1 MEEQLHSGENH
12 EEGSDFDSIR
22 GIIRLLTDN
31 SLSLAVRL
39 NRSLDFVLG
48 KIQASRGSIM
58 LWERENKGLRVA
70 ASTNPDILG
79 LLQAVDPQSI
89 SGYVFQTSVPL
100 LIRDINKSKEFK
112 PGNGR
117 DSYRTDSLLC
127 VPLLGSKQQAI
138 GVINCSDREGDTQF
152 TEDDS
157 RMLRDYAA
165 WISPLVENSCLVDSL
180 GREKERYK
188 ALVRELE
195 LKQKELLITHTE
207 RTELVQMVVHDFK
220 SPLSAVISNLDLL
233 RYMGIS
239 EEQENI
245 LDTAR
250 NGASKLFEMINDFLQ
265 VARLD
270 QWQEQK
276 GRLQPTELL
285 PQVQK
290 SVQEAAPT
298 AEAREINLTLDSGG
312 DVRVIAETSLL
323 AHLLSNLLSNAI
335 KYTPQGGEVLVYWD
349 VLDSKRAEDEYDRIV
364 KICVRDSGPGV
375 PDELKKKIFDRFSR
389 ADRDK
394 DIQGTGVG
402 LFICNRIVTI
412 MHGRIW
418 VEDAPEGGS
427 IFCVTLYA
435 PREES
440 DAGQG

>member
-1 MEEQLHSGENH
+1 M
-12 EEGSDFDSIR
+12 
-22 GIIRLLTDN
+22 
-31 SLSLAVRL
+31 
-39 NRSLDFVLG
+39 
-48 KIQASRGSIM
+48 
-58 LWERENKGLRVA
+58 
-70 ASTNPDILG
+70 
-79 LLQAVDPQSI
+79 
-89 SGYVFQTSVPL
+89 
-100 LIRDINKSKEFK
+100 
-112 PGNGR
+112 
-117 DSYRTDSLLC
+117 
-127 VPLLGSKQQAI
+127 
-138 GVINCSDREGDTQF
+138 
-152 TEDDS
+152 
-157 RMLRDYAA
+157 
-165 WISPLVENSCLVDSL
+165 
-180 GREKERYK
+180 
-188 ALVRELE
+188 
-195 LKQKELLITHTE
+195 KQKELLITHTE